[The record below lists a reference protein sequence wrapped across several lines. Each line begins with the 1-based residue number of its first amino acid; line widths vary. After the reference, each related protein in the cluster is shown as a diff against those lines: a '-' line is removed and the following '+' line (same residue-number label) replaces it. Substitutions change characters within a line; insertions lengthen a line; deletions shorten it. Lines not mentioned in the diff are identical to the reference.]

1 MSPHGPRMVG
11 RSAISGLPE
20 PQEKL
25 AEGLRALKGLGPY
38 LWPRDSIELRV
49 RVVLAMALLIAGKLV
64 NITVPLFYKQAV
76 DALSGAGTAG
86 AVIAVP
92 VGLILAYGL
101 ARLTS
106 QGFNELRNGVFA
118 KVAQRAVRRIALSAF
133 RHIHSLSL
141 RFHLDRRTGGLARAV
156 ERGIAGIEFLLSF
169 MLFNVI
175 PTLFEIL
182 VVSAI
187 LWRLYNWQFAAVTLA
202 TIVTYIGFTFVIT
215 DWRVRFRR
223 EMNERNSEANT
234 KSVDSLLNYETVKYF
249 ANEEHEAQRYDRA
262 LQAYERAAV
271 KSETT
276 LALLNVGRGAII
288 ASGLI
293 GIMLLAGQGVA
304 AGAMTVG
311 DFVLVNTYLIQLY
324 MPLNFLGMVYR
335 NIKQSLTDIE
345 QMMGLLKIRPEIED
359 RPGAPDLAVK
369 RGMVAFRNV
378 DFRYDPRRE
387 ILRDVDFAVPPGARV
402 AIVGPSGAGKST
414 IARLLFRF
422 YDVTDGAIEIDGQ
435 DIRDLTQDSLRR
447 AIGVVPQDTV
457 LFNDTIY
464 YNIAYGRPGAA
475 RAEIE
480 EAARLARIH
489 DFITTLPDGYETMVG
504 ERGLK
509 LRGRAKLP
517 SRRIEP
523 RERHRAH
530 RTGRQ
535 MARICKVLI
544 VENDDDVRDLLGEIF
559 HDEGFRFT
567 MVKTGAEM
575 REALD
580 DDDYDIVVI
589 DVTQP
594 GHEDGFA
601 LAEIARDQ
609 GCGVILVTGDNRHLE
624 RLQTS
629 GQHYLL
635 KPFRVQ
641 RLVEIVDKILVET
654 AAKCVRR
661 KRGDG
666 SFFPARMG

>member
-101 ARLTS
+101 ARVTS

-276 LALLNVGRGAII
+276 LALLNVGQGGII

-311 DFVLVNTYLIQLY
+311 DFVLVNAYLIQLY

-387 ILRDVDFAVPPGARV
+387 ILRNVDFAVPPGARV

-422 YDVTDGAIEIDGQ
+422 YDVSDGAIEIDGQ
-435 DIRDLTQDSLRR
+435 DIRDVTQDSLRR

-464 YNIAYGRPGAA
+464 YNIAYGRPGAG

-480 EAARLARIH
+480 EAARLAHIH
-489 DFITTLPDGYETMVG
+489 DFIAALPDGYQTMVG

-509 LRGRAKLP
+509 LSG
-517 SRRIEP
+517 
-523 RERHRAH
+523 
-530 RTGRQ
+530 
-535 MARICKVLI
+535 
-544 VENDDDVRDLLGEIF
+544 GEKQ
-559 HDEGFRFT
+559 R
-567 MVKTGAEM
+567 VA
-575 REALD
+575 
-580 DDDYDIVVI
+580 
-589 DVTQP
+589 
-594 GHEDGFA
+594 
-601 LAEIARDQ
+601 IAR
-609 GCGVILVTGDNRHLE
+609 VIL
-624 RLQTS
+624 
-629 GQHYLL
+629 
-635 KPFRVQ
+635 KAP
-641 RLVEIVDKILVET
+641 KILVFDEAT
-654 AAKCVRR
+654 SALDTKTEREIQASLAEVAAGHTTLAIAHRLSTVVDADQILVIEAGRIVERGHHRELLARGGVYAEMWARQQEAARLEIEGGEPAFAAK
-661 KRGDG
+661 
-666 SFFPARMG
+666 